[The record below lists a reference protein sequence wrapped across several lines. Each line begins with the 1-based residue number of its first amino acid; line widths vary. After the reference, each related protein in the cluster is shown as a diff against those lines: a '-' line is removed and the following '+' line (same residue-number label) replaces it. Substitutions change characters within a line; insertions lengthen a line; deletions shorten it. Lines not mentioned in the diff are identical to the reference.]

1 MLRACPCAARLRLNS
16 PDRVHK
22 QSASSLLAA
31 SFLETTKTL
40 TLMEE
45 QREGVAPALTNEEK
59 GLQVARFE
67 RFIEERLKVDLQKIA
82 NAQEKLQTQLGTLYV
97 T

>member
-22 QSASSLLAA
+22 QRSVSSLLGLLA
-31 SFLETTKTL
+31 SWKRFSAG
-40 TLMEE
+40 MEE

-82 NAQEKLQTQLGTLYV
+82 NAQEKLHSQLGTLYV

>member
-1 MLRACPCAARLRLNS
+1 
-16 PDRVHK
+16 
-22 QSASSLLAA
+22 
-31 SFLETTKTL
+31 
-40 TLMEE
+40 MEE